1 MVRVELTFD
10 DDRHF
15 EPGRHVILAAKEGE
29 RGAEVEFFRRQHG
42 RCVLKIRGIDS
53 IDEAEK
59 LIGVDIRIPMKELL
73 PPTEGSFYTFQLKG
87 CAVHDKGEYI
97 GIVTDVLDMG
107 AGEILKVD
115 LEEHETLVPFAE
127 AYLKKVDL
135 DGRRID
141 VDLPEGLRDL
151 NK

>member
-1 MVRVELTFD
+1 MVRVELTFE

-15 EPGRHVILAAKEGE
+15 QPNRHVILTGKDGE

-53 IDEAEK
+53 IEQAEK
-59 LIGVDIRIPMKELL
+59 LIGADIRIPMSELL
-73 PPTEGSFYTFQLKG
+73 PPEEGSFYTFQLKG
-87 CAVHDKGEYI
+87 CAVHDKGDYI
-97 GIVTDVLDMG
+97 GVVTDVLDMG
-107 AGEILKVD
+107 GSKILKVD
-115 LEEHETLVPFAE
+115 LDEHETLVPFAE

-135 DGRRID
+135 DARRID
-141 VDLPEGLRDL
+141 MDLPEGLREL